1 MSDTEILRT
10 LFKESLF
17 VPVNDGRVILVE
29 TGQPDSQ
36 VTICN
41 VPDDAVCIK
50 ADEGID
56 LRGFFGNTAR
66 GECKR
71 ADYLLFSESRRCVLI
86 IEIKRTKDRWSQV
99 CQQLHGAS
107 CLASYCQKIGQTF
120 WRDRGFLN
128 DYQHCF
134 ASISHTVVGT
144 GHKRESIEASVL
156 DPKTKIKKVYHPH
169 CLQYPKLISMAV

>member
-71 ADYLLFSESRRCVLI
+71 ADYLLFSERRRCVLI
-86 IEIKRTKDRWSQV
+86 IEIKRNKDLWSQV

-107 CLASYCQKIGQTF
+107 CLASYCRASGRPSGGIAASSMSTSIASPVFHTPSWEQDT
-120 WRDRGFLN
+120 RGN
-128 DYQHCF
+128 P
-134 ASISHTVVGT
+134 SKPRSWIP
-144 GHKRESIEASVL
+144 R
-156 DPKTKIKKVYHPH
+156 PR
-169 CLQYPKLISMAV
+169 